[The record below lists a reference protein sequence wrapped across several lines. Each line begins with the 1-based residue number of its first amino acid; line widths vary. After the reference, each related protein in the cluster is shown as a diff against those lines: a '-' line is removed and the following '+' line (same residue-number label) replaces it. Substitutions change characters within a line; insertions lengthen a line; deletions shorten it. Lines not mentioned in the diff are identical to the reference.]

1 MGNFVLGVFMTLGL
15 EMIAVILV
23 ALYGGDDNND

>member
-1 MGNFVLGVFMTLGL
+1 MTHFILGVFMTLGF

-23 ALYGGDDNND
+23 ALFGGDKND